1 MREIFN
7 HLESLEA
14 EFAQHRFF
22 AQLPD
27 AENPSFLLR
36 DVGGLLAFWVSAFQD
51 VLQMNCARMTD
62 PAMKRLVVQHAVE
75 EGGHDVWLYDDL
87 RALGVDVLDAR
98 TLFHK
103 KALPTRETAYR
114 IATEVIRMTND
125 VERVT
130 LLLAMEA
137 TGHVFFAHVARFVR
151 ENQSVLPP
159 LRFFSDFHLGH
170 EENHEIFE
178 EEIKQFLLAQKLP
191 PDELNACL
199 ALVNRVFEAFELM
212 LDGFVARLPVAA

>member
-14 EFAQHRFF
+14 RFAEHRFF
-22 AQLPD
+22 SQLPD
-27 AENPSFLLR
+27 SQNPASLLR

-51 VLQMNCARMTD
+51 ILRMNCARMTD
-62 PAMKRLVVQHAVE
+62 PKMKRLVAQHTVE
-75 EGGHDVWLYDDL
+75 EGGHDAWLHTDL
-87 RALGVDVLDAR
+87 RALGLDVLDVR
-98 TLFHK
+98 TLFHE
-103 KALPTRETAYR
+103 KAFSTRETAYR
-114 IATEVIRMTND
+114 IATEVIRMKTD

-151 ENQSVLPP
+151 ENQAVLPS

-178 EEIKQFLLAQKLP
+178 AEIKQFLLDQKLP
-191 PDELNACL
+191 PDDLTACL
-199 ALVNRVFEAFELM
+199 SLVDRVFEAFDLM
-212 LDGFVARLPVAA
+212 LDGFVARLPAAA